1 MPKRIL
7 IKTIAECCRVLLGGT
22 LIFSGTVKAIDPM
35 GTAIKTGEYLASF
48 GMEYGKWFELLLS
61 FNIIAVEFM
70 LGVCMLTAVY
80 RKLIR

>member
-1 MPKRIL
+1 M
-7 IKTIAECCRVLLGGT
+7 
-22 LIFSGTVKAIDPM
+22 IFSGTVKAIDPM

-80 RKLIR
+80 RKLTTLGMTLM